1 MTTSTDSK
9 KPVVWLTGASG
20 QLGSAIL
27 RLCPEQENFSWL
39 STTREE
45 VDLTKYSQ
53 VSRFLRT
60 EDPAMVVNAAA
71 YTDVDGAESL
81 GEEELFRINV
91 LPMMQVHELR
101 PEMPILQISTDYVF
115 GGEEG
120 QTKPYEEEDVAD
132 PLGAYGRS
140 KNDIEQYL
148 LANHPQSYIL
158 RTSWLYGPR
167 SWSERRSFYRSISE
181 RVSAGEEICCVED
194 EVGSPT
200 STLTLARVIIRIVSQ
215 LMCTTTEERLPYG
228 LYNVADRC
236 ETSRIDLARA
246 IAREQT
252 GSADYPITPIRQAE
266 LTRPARRPHYSPL
279 STTKIEKYY
288 PDLIRPW
295 EEALHEVI
303 TLDHTSEK

>member
-9 KPVVWLTGASG
+9 KPVVWLTGTSG

-27 RLCPEQENFSWL
+27 RLCPEPESFSWL

-45 VDLTKYSQ
+45 VDLTKYSR
-53 VSRFLRT
+53 VARFLRT
-60 EDPAMVVNAAA
+60 DDPAMVVNAAA

-81 GEEELFRINV
+81 SGEELFRINV

-115 GGEEG
+115 GRDSERE
-120 QTKPYEEEDVAD
+120 KPYEEEDVAD
-132 PLGAYGRS
+132 PVNAYGRS

-181 RVSAGEEICCVED
+181 RVSAGEEIRCVED

-200 STLTLARVIIRIVSQ
+200 STLTLARVIIRIVEDMSR
-215 LMCTTTEERLPYG
+215 EERLPFG
-228 LYNVADRC
+228 LYNVADRG

-252 GSADYPITPIRQAE
+252 GSADYQITPILQAE
-266 LTRPARRPHYSPL
+266 LTRPARRPHYSTL

-288 PDLIRPW
+288 PDLVRPW
-295 EEALHEVI
+295 EEALHEVV